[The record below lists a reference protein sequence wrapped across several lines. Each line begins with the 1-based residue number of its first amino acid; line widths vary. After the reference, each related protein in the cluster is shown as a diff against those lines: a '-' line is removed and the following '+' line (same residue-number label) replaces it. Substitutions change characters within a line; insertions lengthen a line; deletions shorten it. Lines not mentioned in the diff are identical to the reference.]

1 MLFTCHFKLTWFKD
15 SKHLVASTRY
25 TSTYDY
31 HSGIALLKI
40 DSAFANDLGE
50 YLVVAENPAGKDQT
64 QCRVEITLVPNI
76 DQTPY
81 VNPDAFKNLE
91 KLPLVP
97 KEEID
102 AEMKPPKVIIP
113 LTDVKLVEGQPIH
126 LACKIE
132 GIPRPRVIKL
142 FILK

>member
-1 MLFTCHFKLTWFKD
+1 VLT
-15 SKHLVASTRY
+15 ASTRN
-25 TSTYDY
+25 SVDYDLNT
-31 HSGIALLKI
+31 GVAVLRI
-40 DSAFANDLGE
+40 DSVQLNDIGE